1 MPMLLEDIR
10 VVEVATFV
18 FAPAAGTV
26 LSDFGAEVI
35 HVEPP
40 GTGDPYRMLTQ
51 LRPLPECA
59 ENYCWLLDS
68 RNKKSLVLDLKHDAG
83 HDVLLDLIRTADV
96 FITNYHPS
104 VLDELRI
111 TYAALA
117 RENPRLVYAHA
128 TGYGEVGD
136 EAEKPGYDATAWWA
150 RSGLM
155 DAVRPAGGELAMATA
170 GMGDHP
176 SAISVVAGIA
186 LALYARER
194 TGKGTKISTSLM
206 ANGAWANSILVQAA
220 LCGAKPYVPPTQVDT
235 PNAMVNH
242 YRGSDGRSFYLVLIK
257 EASEFGQF
265 CEAIGRPELATDPRF
280 EALADRRANSSELT
294 RLLSDWFLQQTC
306 EEWRMILDA
315 HAITFG
321 IIATTEEVA
330 VDEQMQRI
338 GAFVDVEGRPGT
350 QVVNS
355 PFELSE
361 FPKRTPR
368 PPPEL
373 GEHSAAILH
382 DLGYDDEHVERLR
395 AKGVVNGS

>member
-1 MPMLLEDIR
+1 MPMLLDDIR
-10 VVEVATFV
+10 VVEVASFV

-40 GTGDPYRMLTQ
+40 RTGDPYRMLTQ

-68 RNKKSLVLDLKHDAG
+68 RNKKSLVLDLKQDAG
-83 HDVLLDLIRTADV
+83 HGVLLDLIRTADV

-111 TYAALA
+111 TYPVLA
-117 RENPRLVYAHA
+117 EENPRLVYAHA

-206 ANGAWANSILVQAA
+206 ANGAWANSILIQAA

-280 EALADRRANSSELT
+280 EALAERRANSSELT
-294 RLLSDWFLQQTC
+294 RLLSDWFLQRTC
-306 EEWRMILDA
+306 EEWRTTLDA

-321 IIATTEEVA
+321 IIATTDEVA

-355 PFELSE
+355 PFELRD
-361 FPKRTPR
+361 FPKRTPQQ
-368 PPPEL
+368 PPEL
-373 GEHSAAILH
+373 GEDTAAILR

-395 AKGVVNGS
+395 AKGVVNDS

>member
-1 MPMLLEDIR
+1 MPSLLEGIR

-18 FAPAAGTV
+18 FGPAAGTV

-40 GTGDPYRMLTQ
+40 GIGDPYRMLTQ
-51 LRPLPECA
+51 LRPLPECD

-68 RNKKSLVLDLKHDAG
+68 RNKKSMVLDLKQDAG
-83 HDVLLDLIRTADV
+83 RDVLLDLVRSADV

-104 VLDELRI
+104 VLDELRL
-111 TYAALA
+111 TYEELSA
-117 RENPRLVYAHA
+117 ENQRLIYAHA
-128 TGYGEVGD
+128 TGYGEVGE

-155 DAVRPAGGELAMATA
+155 DAVRPAGGELALATA
-170 GMGDHP
+170 AMGDHP
-176 SAISVVAGIA
+176 SAISVAAGIG

-194 TGKGTKISTSLM
+194 TGKGTKISTSLI

-220 LCGAKPYVPPTQVDT
+220 LCGGSSFVPPTQLDT

-242 YRGSDGRSFYLVLIK
+242 YRGSDGRSFYLALIK
-257 EASEFGQF
+257 EATEFTQF
-265 CEAIGRPELATDPRF
+265 CVAIGRPELATDPRF
-280 EALADRRANSSELT
+280 EELAARRANASELAT
-294 RLLSDWFLQQTC
+294 LLSEWFLQRTC
-306 EEWRMILDA
+306 EEWRAILDE

-321 IIATTEEVA
+321 TIATTEEVA
-330 VDEQMQRI
+330 DDEQMRSN
-338 GAFVDVEGRPGT
+338 GVFVDVEGRPGT

-355 PFELSE
+355 PFEIRD
-361 FPKRTPR
+361 FPKRSPQ

-373 GEHSAAILH
+373 GEHSDAILRA
-382 DLGYDDEHVERLR
+382 LGYDDDRIEKLR
-395 AKGVVNGS
+395 NTGAVNGA

>member
-1 MPMLLEDIR
+1 MPLLLEDIR

-35 HVEPP
+35 HVESP
-40 GTGDPYRMLTQ
+40 GSGDPYRNLTR
-51 LRPLPECA
+51 LRPLPECT
-59 ENYCWLLDS
+59 ENYCWILDS
-68 RNKKSLVLDLKHDAG
+68 RNKKSLVLDLKTDAG
-83 HDVLLDLIRTADV
+83 REVLVDLIGTADV

-104 VLDELRI
+104 VIDDLGI
-111 TYAALA
+111 TYAALST
-117 RENPRLVYAHA
+117 ENPRLVYAHA

-155 DAVRPAGGELAMATA
+155 DAVRPAGGELALATA

-176 SAISVVAGIA
+176 SALSLVAGIA

-194 TGKGTKISTSLM
+194 TGKGTKISSSLL
-206 ANGAWANSILVQAA
+206 ANGAWANSILIQAA
-220 LCGAKPYVPPTQVDT
+220 LCGATTYVPPTQVDT

-257 EASEFGQF
+257 ETAEFTQF
-265 CEAIGRPELATDPRF
+265 CAAIGRPDLARDPRF
-280 EALADRRANSSELT
+280 EALAARRTNAAALT
-294 RLLSDWFLQQTC
+294 SLLSARFAQQTC
-306 EEWRMILDA
+306 EQWRALLDA
-315 HAITFG
+315 HGITFG
-321 IIATTEEVA
+321 IIATTDEVA
-330 VDEQMQRI
+330 ADEQMRRI
-338 GAFVDVEGRPGT
+338 GAFVDVAERPGT

-355 PFELSE
+355 PFELRD
-361 FPKRTPR
+361 FPKRPPQ

-373 GEHSAAILH
+373 GEHSAAILR

-395 AKGVVNGS
+395 ANGIINGA